1 MLEFTANGGDG
12 YSMIGDVEV
21 YKEGLLTD
29 TDAVTNYIKDT
40 LKGEIPEKYKD
51 VQGRINKVTISQTT
65 NNNNNNADVSETD
78 DDKAYSYFK
87 EVVVAI
93 VLPLIAAILL

>member
-1 MLEFTANGGDG
+1 
-12 YSMIGDVEV
+12 MIGDVEV

-29 TDAVTNYIKDT
+29 TDAVTKYIKDT

-51 VQGRINKVTISQTT
+51 VQGRINKVTTSQTT
-65 NNNNNNADVSETD
+65 NNNNNADVSETD